1 MSSKIEVS
9 RELAETLVYLH
20 ETDQYMDIDIAKL
33 RAILAAPVVER
44 QEDERVEIDRPWSAY
59 KIGTKAISIT
69 GGHWTKT
76 DRGWKWHCGS
86 TFPTPGAD
94 ARWVVFP
101 NDSLPELAELQATI
115 DQQAALIHWM
125 KGLLWSG
132 GRPRADEEEYE
143 QMTDYDKGLLHGG
156 IELWDQLD
164 CRLRAK
170 IKEIDLLSSGVAS
183 HG

>member
-9 RELAETLVYLH
+9 RELLE
-20 ETDQYMDIDIAKL
+20 
-33 RAILAAPVVER
+33 RAITAIKKHHSSTAWVIASELECVITDAPVVER
-44 QEDERVEIDRPWSAY
+44 QPNPPACVIEHGPFDDVGCPQWVRANTVGDFDLENIPD
-59 KIGTKAISIT
+59 GTLLWMA
-69 GGHWTKT
+69 
-76 DRGWKWHCGS
+76 
-86 TFPTPGAD
+86 P
-94 ARWVVFP
+94 
-101 NDSLPELAELQATI
+101 PELAELQATI
-115 DQQAALIHWM
+115 AQQAAFIHWM